1 MNIREIP
8 LIDRLNQLNEECGE
22 LIQASAK
29 LIRTMKETGYT
40 PVTKIEA
47 REHLV
52 EEIADVSVCMTALSD
67 IAPLSDVGEIITQKA
82 KRWEERA
89 NGEG

>member
-82 KRWEERA
+82 KRWEERL
-89 NGEG
+89 NGKT

>member
-47 REHLV
+47 EEHLI

-82 KRWEERA
+82 KRWEERS